1 MIYLTAYFIAF
12 GNHGPRAQTPPGE
25 GWKVFAYTMVGVAV
39 SFGLFSFVRMFGKGV
54 PPTLNKEW
62 QEATN
67 EYLKVCGIFLFF
79 IADCHCGTS
88 ELLYKSAGQSYISPQ
103 TCNDSFPIHPSTPD
117 PLSIGHMLTLLLN
130 RHKTPSPSQV
140 SHPKATQE
148 RAKCKASPRSQNRY
162 AHQLFQT
169 ITSKNQFKNTPFL
182 LS

>member
-1 MIYLTAYFIAF
+1 MTAYFIAF

-67 EYLKVCGIFLFF
+67 EYLKVCGISLFF
-79 IADCHCGTS
+79 IADCHYGVT
-88 ELLYKSAGQSYISPQ
+88 ELCMSLLARFTFLRRLPMTLFQYTLLP
-103 TCNDSFPIHPSTPD
+103 PD
-117 PLSIGHMLTLLLN
+117 LLTIGHTLTLLLN